1 MLQLQSLFG
10 VFALLA
16 IAWAFGENRR
26 AVSLRQAAI
35 GLFVT
40 LLTAVALIKLPFV
53 AHGFGVIND
62 AVGAISSAS
71 RAGTAFVF
79 GYLGG
84 GALPFDLKAPGADF
98 ILAFQALPV
107 VLVMSVLTT
116 LLFYWRV
123 LPPVVRGM
131 AWLLERT
138 LGVGG
143 AVGLSTA
150 ANIFLGMVEAPLFI
164 RPYLAQLTRSELFL
178 VMTGGMAG
186 IAGTV
191 LVLYATLLA
200 PLIPD
205 AAAHFVIASVLG
217 APAAILVSLIMV
229 PETSDIR
236 TGGALEDP
244 DMHASSTMDAIVKGT
259 VAGLELLLNIVAMLI
274 VLVALVYLANAIL
287 GLLPDFGGARD
298 FAAANARLRHGAGVL
313 ADGPALAAGDHR
325 GQPDGHQNRAERAD
339 RLCRSVQARRRC
351 ARFAL
356 TADHAVCDV
365 RLRQFRQPRH
375 HDRRPRHHGAA
386 APRRDQF
393 ARLEIDRVGHADDL
407 PDGRDRRGADLS
419 RHSEAR
425 TSANPESRHVRVR
438 RSASPRNDG
447 FQPQQ
452 RRQPGNHI
460 HRPLRGEMRV
470 IPRQGNAAVDRERA
484 LPHRA
489 DRIDHRDVGKPL
501 MCRQCRV
508 HRQVERKDI
517 RQHQII

>member
-1 MLQLQSLFG
+1 MLQVQSAFG
-10 VFALLA
+10 VLALLA
-16 IAWAFGENRR
+16 IAFAFGENRR
-26 AVSLRQAAI
+26 SVSLRQAAI

-40 LLTAVALIKLPFV
+40 LLAAIVLIKLPVV
-53 AHGFGVIND
+53 AHAFGVIND

-116 LLFYWRV
+116 LLFYWRI

-205 AAAHFVIASVLG
+205 AAAHFVIASALG

-229 PETSDIR
+229 PETSDVR
-236 TGGALEDP
+236 TGGALADP
-244 DMHASSTMDAIVKGT
+244 EMHASSTMDAIVKGT

-287 GLLPDFGGARD
+287 GLLPDIGGRISLQRLLGYIMAPVCWLMGLPWPQAITAGSLMGTKTVLNELIAYVDLSKLGPDALDPRSRLIMLYAMCGFANFGSLGIMIGGLGTMAPERREEINSLGLKSIVSGTLTTCLMGAIV
-298 FAAANARLRHGAGVL
+298 GVL
-313 ADGPALAAGDHR
+313 
-325 GQPDGHQNRAERAD
+325 
-339 RLCRSVQARRRC
+339 
-351 ARFAL
+351 
-356 TADHAVCDV
+356 T
-365 RLRQFRQPRH
+365 
-375 HDRRPRHHGAA
+375 
-386 APRRDQF
+386 
-393 ARLEIDRVGHADDL
+393 
-407 PDGRDRRGADLS
+407 
-419 RHSEAR
+419 
-425 TSANPESRHVRVR
+425 
-438 RSASPRNDG
+438 
-447 FQPQQ
+447 
-452 RRQPGNHI
+452 
-460 HRPLRGEMRV
+460 
-470 IPRQGNAAVDRERA
+470 
-484 LPHRA
+484 
-489 DRIDHRDVGKPL
+489 
-501 MCRQCRV
+501 
-508 HRQVERKDI
+508 
-517 RQHQII
+517 